1 MPTRR
6 IALLLLL
13 TALLVCPAAAHALAL
28 APMSGLNSP
37 IFVTAPP
44 GDERVFVVERGGT
57 IRVVRGGVPLAT
69 PFLTVPNVD
78 TDGERGL
85 LSMAFA
91 PDYATSGLFYV
102 FTVAAGPDALD

>member
-44 GDERVFVVERGGT
+44 RDERVFVVERGGA
-57 IRVVRGGVPLAT
+57 IRGVRGALPRAT

-91 PDYATSGLFYV
+91 PDYATSGLLYGF
-102 FTVAAGPDALD
+102 